1 MSKAAERS
9 NSNQIID
16 AVENELQGSGRL
28 FGYRLM
34 HQKICCSYGLVV
46 DRETVRVALQ
56 ALDPEGVARRSR
68 KRLIRRKYHVNGP
81 NFIWH
86 IDGYDK
92 LKPFGF
98 CIHGAIDGYSRRIMW
113 LEVDHSNNNPCIIA
127 KYFLQTVRCIRGTPR
142 ILRGDCGAENCQV
155 AAIQRLFREGVTMT
169 CSQGTKVSC
178 MGVRLLINESKPG
191 GAF

>member
-1 MSKAAERS
+1 
-9 NSNQIID
+9 
-16 AVENELQGSGRL
+16 
-28 FGYRLM
+28 M

-113 LEVDHSNNNPCIIA
+113 LEVDHSNNNPCIIT

-142 ILRGDCGAENCQV
+142 ILREIAVRRTVKLQ
-155 AAIQRLFREGVTMT
+155 LFSVYLER
-169 CSQGTKVSC
+169 
-178 MGVRLLINESKPG
+178 
-191 GAF
+191 A